1 MSIGKDLLDVPFGD
15 MIFSMANAIA
25 NSQRKLDAASLRT
38 LRTLAGTKFDYI
50 PEVTEVL
57 SPRPLDP
64 IPLPG
69 GGSVTPTGVDVKS
82 IVSPPIK
89 LTLLQA
95 GLVPQFY
102 QFTESLIEIKI
113 SLSSKMEFNHS
124 SEVDIGLEVDTK
136 VEAGGGI
143 LSFFGGPSGSV
154 STSFSSH
161 VNIKNSVTYSYS
173 AEGSS
178 LLRTTLKPVP
188 PPPRMMPR
196 FITVNALVSPPI
208 ISLSE

>member
-1 MSIGKDLLDVPFGD
+1 MGIGKDLLDVPFGD

-38 LRTLAGTKFDYI
+38 LRTLAGTKFDFI

-57 SPRPLDP
+57 SPKD
-64 IPLPG
+64 LPSIDVG
-69 GGSVTPTGVDVKS
+69 GKTITPTGVDVQ
-82 IVSPPIK
+82 VFPSPTIK

-102 QFTESLIEIKI
+102 QFTESIIEVKI
-113 SLSSKMEFNHS
+113 SLSSKLDVSHS
-124 SEVDIGLEVDTK
+124 SEVDIGLEIDTK
-136 VEAGGGI
+136 VEAGGGL

-188 PPPRMMPR
+188 PPVRFMPR
-196 FITVNALVSPPI
+196 FITINALVSPPTVTT
-208 ISLSE
+208 SE

>member
-38 LRTLAGTKFDYI
+38 LRTLAGTKFDWI

-57 SPRPLDP
+57 TPKPLDP
-64 IPLPG
+64 ITV
-69 GGSVTPTGVDVKS
+69 GSNTITPTGVNVTS
-82 IVSPPIK
+82 VASPPIK

-102 QFTESLIEIKI
+102 QFTESIIEVKI
-113 SLSSKMEFNHS
+113 SLSSKLDVSHS
-124 SEVDIGLEVDTK
+124 SEVDIGLEVDTN
-136 VEAGGGI
+136 VEFGGGI
-143 LSFFGGPSGSV
+143 VGFFGGPSGSV

-188 PPPRMMPR
+188 PPVRFMPR
-196 FITVNALVSPPI
+196 FITVNALVSPPVVTT
-208 ISLSE
+208 SE

>member
-38 LRTLAGTKFDYI
+38 LRTLAGTKFDWI

-57 SPRPLDP
+57 TPKPLDP
-64 IPLPG
+64 ITV
-69 GGSVTPTGVDVKS
+69 GSTTITPTGVNVQS
-82 IVSPPIK
+82 LASPPIK

-102 QFTESLIEIKI
+102 QFTESIIEVKI
-113 SLSSKMEFNHS
+113 SLSSKLDISHS
-124 SEVDIGLEVDTK
+124 SEVDIGLEVDTN
-136 VEAGGGI
+136 VEFGGGI
-143 LSFFGGPSGSV
+143 LGFFGGPSGSV

-161 VNIKNSVTYSYS
+161 VNIKNSVSYSYS

-188 PPPRMMPR
+188 PPVRFMPR
-196 FITVNALVSPPI
+196 FITVNALVSPP
-208 ISLSE
+208 LVTTSE

>member
-25 NSQRKLDAASLRT
+25 SSQRKLDAASLRT
-38 LRTLAGTKFDYI
+38 LRTLAGTKFDWI

-57 SPRPLDP
+57 SPKPLDP
-64 IPLPG
+64 ITV
-69 GGSVTPTGVDVKS
+69 GSTTITPTGVDVKS
-82 IVSPPIK
+82 IASPPIK

-102 QFTESLIEIKI
+102 QFTESIIEVKI
-113 SLSSKMEFNHS
+113 SLSNKMDVSHS
-124 SEVDIGLEVDTK
+124 SEVDIGLEVESK
-136 VEAGGGI
+136 VEFGGGL

-154 STSFSSH
+154 TTSFSSH
-161 VNIKNSVTYSYS
+161 VNIKNSISYSYS

-188 PPPRMMPR
+188 PPARFMPR

-208 ISLSE
+208 ITTSE

>member
-25 NSQRKLDAASLRT
+25 SSQRKLDAASLRT
-38 LRTLAGTKFDYI
+38 LRTLAGTKFDWI

-57 SPRPLDP
+57 SPKPLDP
-64 IPLPG
+64 ITV
-69 GGSVTPTGVDVKS
+69 GSTTITPTGVDVKS
-82 IVSPPIK
+82 IASPPIK

-102 QFTESLIEIKI
+102 QFTESIIEVKI
-113 SLSSKMEFNHS
+113 SLSNKMDVSHS
-124 SEVDIGLEVDTK
+124 SEVDIGLEVETK
-136 VEAGGGI
+136 VEFGGGL

-154 STSFSSH
+154 TTSFSSH
-161 VNIKNSVTYSYS
+161 VNIKNSISYSYS

-188 PPPRMMPR
+188 PPARFMPR

-208 ISLSE
+208 ITTSE

>member
-25 NSQRKLDAASLRT
+25 SSQRKLDAASLRT
-38 LRTLAGTKFDYI
+38 LRTLAGTKFDWI

-57 SPRPLDP
+57 SPKPLDP
-64 IPLPG
+64 ITV
-69 GGSVTPTGVDVKS
+69 GSTTITPTGVDVKS

-102 QFTESLIEIKI
+102 QFTESIIEVKI
-113 SLSSKMEFNHS
+113 SLSNKMDVSHS
-124 SEVDIGLEVDTK
+124 SEVDIGLEVESK
-136 VEAGGGI
+136 VEFGGGL

-154 STSFSSH
+154 TTSFSSH
-161 VNIKNSVTYSYS
+161 VNIKNSISYSYS

-188 PPPRMMPR
+188 PPARFMPR

-208 ISLSE
+208 ITTSE

>member
-1 MSIGKDLLDVPFGD
+1 MGIGKDLLDVPFGD

-38 LRTLAGTKFDYI
+38 LKTLAGTKFDFI

-57 SPRPLDP
+57 SPKPLDP
-64 IPLPG
+64 ITVG
-69 GGSVTPTGVDVKS
+69 GTTITPTGVDVK
-82 IVSPPIK
+82 VFPSPPIK

-102 QFTESLIEIKI
+102 QFTESIIEVKI
-113 SLSSKMEFNHS
+113 SLSSKLDISHS
-124 SEVDIGLEVDTK
+124 SEVDIGLEIDTK
-136 VEAGGGI
+136 VEAGGG
-143 LSFFGGPSGSV
+143 LFSFFGGPSGSV

-188 PPPRMMPR
+188 PPVRFMPR
-196 FITVNALVSPPI
+196 FITINALVSPPTVNT
-208 ISLSE
+208 SE

>member
-1 MSIGKDLLDVPFGD
+1 MGIGKDLLDVPFGD

-38 LRTLAGTKFDYI
+38 LRTLAGTKFDFI

-57 SPRPLDP
+57 TPKPLDP
-64 IPLPG
+64 IDLG
-69 GGSVTPTGVDVKS
+69 GGHTVTPTGVDIKVFP
-82 IVSPPIK
+82 SPPIK

-102 QFTESLIEIKI
+102 QFTESIIEVKI
-113 SLSSKMEFNHS
+113 SLSSKLDISHS

-136 VEAGGGI
+136 VEAGGGL

-161 VNIKNSVTYSYS
+161 VNIKNSITYSYT

-188 PPPRMMPR
+188 PPVRFMPR
-196 FITVNALVSPPI
+196 FITVNALVSPPAI
-208 ISLSE
+208 NTSE